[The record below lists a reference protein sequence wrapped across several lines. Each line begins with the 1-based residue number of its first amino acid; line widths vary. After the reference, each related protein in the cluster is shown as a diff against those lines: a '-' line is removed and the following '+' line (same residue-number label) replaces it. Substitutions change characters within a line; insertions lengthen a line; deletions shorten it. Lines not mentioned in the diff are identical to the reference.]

1 MNNTSRVNLTVN
13 VSYLCILVKM
23 HVLHFFVMID
33 LFFLCALYVRA
44 SILILCL
51 ELNQSVEMFTYIQK
65 YCCIYIY
72 LYTIN
77 YRNIERWLLYI
88 LSFSLIYANSIMMHN
103 EANKCFV
110 KKITKLCSYSLWYI
124 QFIYSDMN
132 LPNVNKHKQLWFCFY

>member
-44 SILILCL
+44 SINIVSRTKPECRNIYIFSKILL
-51 ELNQSVEMFTYIQK
+51 Y
-65 YCCIYIY
+65 IYIY

-88 LSFSLIYANSIMMHN
+88 FSFSLIYAKLIMMHN

-110 KKITKLCSYSLWYI
+110 KKKSPKSAPILYDIYTIYLFWYE
-124 QFIYSDMN
+124 FA
-132 LPNVNKHKQLWFCFY
+132 KCE